1 MEGFIR
7 KLQNRQ
13 EQALAFVVDTYM
25 PYVKAIARKILQRP
39 CGEQAVDECV
49 NDVFLAVWNHSCKF
63 HGDEGEFKRW
73 IGTITKYKAI
83 DYYRRKQKI
92 ETVSLEQSRD
102 IKDPDTTEMI
112 YLRKEKRESILLEM
126 QSLSEADRE
135 LFLMKYYLDLSNE
148 EIASALSITK
158 AAVENRLYR
167 GKKKLAIM
175 PTIKEQM
182 E

>member
-13 EQALAFVVDTYM
+13 ELALAFVVDTYM

-49 NDVFLAVWNHSCKF
+49 NDVFLAVWNHSSKF
-63 HGDEGEFKRW
+63 QGEEVDFKKW

-83 DYYRRKQKI
+83 DYYRRKQKV
-92 ETVSLEQSRD
+92 ETVSLEQSKE
-102 IKDPDTTEMI
+102 IEDPETTEM
-112 YLRKEKRESILLEM
+112 LFMRKEKRDSILLEM

-135 LFLMKYYLDLSNE
+135 LLLMKYYLDLSND
-148 EIASALSITK
+148 EIASALGITK